1 MDLTMDKNV
10 DPWNMDIKITPSAN
24 LIQLFHDWNQTKSSV
39 KKLCA
44 YNRAKQWVS
53 LLLNRP
59 EETPNSHKMR
69 LTDHL
74 AAIDHMAVAHRSGI
88 SHDDYLRSCLA
99 PIAPI
104 QTEDNIAKVDT
115 NVEVVINDAVV
126 NTEESDQVPE
136 GTQSQNEGVKS
147 PSDVIKDNAY
157 QPICASIWKG
167 VACEKTNC
175 PRAHHPVAKTLTVW
189 SWTRVSQ
196 GTRSSNATTGMLSQD
211 LRRKRLRKVSRSQP
225 LEM

>member
-1 MDLTMDKNV
+1 MEKSV
-10 DPWNMDIKITPSAN
+10 DPWNMEVKIIPSAS
-24 LIQLFHDWNQTKSSV
+24 LIQHFQDWDQTKSGV

-69 LTDHL
+69 HTDHL

-136 GTQSQNEGVKS
+136 GTQNQNEGVKS
-147 PSDVIKDNAY
+147 PSDVKKDNAY

-167 VACEKTNC
+167 LACEKTNC
-175 PRAHHPVAKTLTVW
+175 PRA
-189 SWTRVSQ
+189 RQ
-196 GTRSSNATTGMLSQD
+196 
-211 LRRKRLRKVSRSQP
+211 SRCKEP
-225 LEM
+225 NCLVL